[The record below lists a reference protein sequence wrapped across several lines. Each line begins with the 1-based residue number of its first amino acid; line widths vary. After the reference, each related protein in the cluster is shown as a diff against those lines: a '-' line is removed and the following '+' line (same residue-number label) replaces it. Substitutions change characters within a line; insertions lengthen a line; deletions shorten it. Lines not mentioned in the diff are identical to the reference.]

1 MISMTNGVTQEYISI
16 MNKIDKLI
24 SLVLS
29 ELKGGR
35 LVPHRDSRGNITVFY
50 YVDQTHIFT
59 YEEYPYYIS
68 ELGKFEIYDTLPAYG
83 IIKNT
88 LNEEDFFTFIE
99 KFIIS
104 ISPILS
110 DYLDINKVTDF
121 EIQDWM
127 RTKTTV
133 FLVP

>member
-1 MISMTNGVTQEYISI
+1 
-16 MNKIDKLI
+16 MNKIDKLV

-29 ELKGGR
+29 ELEGGK
-35 LVPHRDSRGNITVFY
+35 LITNKKPSEVSY
-50 YVDQTHIFT
+50 YVDQTLIFEF
-59 YEEYPYYIS
+59 EEYPYYIN
-68 ELGKFEIYDTLPAYG
+68 EVGRFDIYNTLPAYG

-88 LNEEDFFTFIE
+88 LNEDEFFTFIK

-104 ISPILS
+104 ISPMLS
-110 DYLDINKVTDF
+110 DYLDMNKVTGF

-133 FLVP
+133 FLDGEN

>member
-1 MISMTNGVTQEYISI
+1 
-16 MNKIDKLI
+16 
-24 SLVLS
+24 VL
-29 ELKGGR
+29 GR
-35 LVPHRDSRGNITVFY
+35 FD
-50 YVDQTHIFT
+50 
-59 YEEYPYYIS
+59 
-68 ELGKFEIYDTLPAYG
+68 IYDTLPAYG

-121 EIQDWM
+121 EIQDW
-127 RTKTTV
+127 RSSKTTV

>member
-1 MISMTNGVTQEYISI
+1 MNGGTQEYITI

-29 ELKGGR
+29 ELEGGE
-35 LVPHRDSRGNITVFY
+35 LITNKKPSEVSY
-50 YVDQTHIFT
+50 YVDQTLIFT

-68 ELGKFEIYDTLPAYG
+68 EVGKFEIYDTLPTYG

-88 LNEEDFFTFIE
+88 LNKEDFFTFIE

-121 EIQDWM
+121 EIQDW
-127 RTKTTV
+127 RSSKTIV
-133 FLVP
+133 YLVP

>member
-1 MISMTNGVTQEYISI
+1 MNGGTQEYITT

-29 ELKGGR
+29 ELEGGE
-35 LVPHRDSRGNITVFY
+35 LITNKKPSEVSY
-50 YVDQTHIFT
+50 YVDQTLIFT

-68 ELGKFEIYDTLPAYG
+68 ELGKFEIYDTLPTYE

-88 LNEEDFFTFIE
+88 LNEEDFRIFIE

-110 DYLDINKVTDF
+110 DYLDMNKVKGY
-121 EIQDWM
+121 EIQDWI

-133 FLVP
+133 FLYGEN

>member
-1 MISMTNGVTQEYISI
+1 MSGVTQEYITT

-29 ELKGGR
+29 ELEGGE
-35 LVPHRDSRGNITVFY
+35 LITNKKPSEVSY
-50 YVDQTHIFT
+50 YVDQTLIFT

-68 ELGKFEIYDTLPAYG
+68 ELGKFEIYDTLPTYE

-88 LNEEDFFTFIE
+88 LNEEDFRIFIE

-104 ISPILS
+104 ISPMLS
-110 DYLDINKVTDF
+110 DYLDMNKVKGY
-121 EIQDWM
+121 EIQDWI

-133 FLVP
+133 FLYGEN

>member
-16 MNKIDKLI
+16 MKKIDKLI

-59 YEEYPYYIS
+59 YEEYNSIDV
-68 ELGKFEIYDTLPAYG
+68 LGKFDIYDTLPAYG

-121 EIQDWM
+121 EIQDW
-127 RTKTTV
+127 RSSKTTV

>member
-1 MISMTNGVTQEYISI
+1 MTSGVTQEYITT

-29 ELKGGR
+29 ELEGGK
-35 LVPHRDSRGNITVFY
+35 LITNKKPSEVSY
-50 YVDQTHIFT
+50 YVDQTLIFT

-68 ELGKFEIYDTLPAYG
+68 ELGRFDIYNTLPAYE

-88 LNEEDFFTFIE
+88 LNEEDFRIFIE

-121 EIQDWM
+121 EIQDW
-127 RTKTTV
+127 RSSKTIV
-133 FLVP
+133 FLYGEN

>member
-1 MISMTNGVTQEYISI
+1 MTSGVTQEYITI

-29 ELKGGR
+29 ELEGGE
-35 LVPHRDSRGNITVFY
+35 LITNKKPSEVSY
-50 YVDQTHIFT
+50 YVDQTLIFT

-68 ELGKFEIYDTLPAYG
+68 ELGKFEIYDTLPTYG

-121 EIQDWM
+121 EIQDW
-127 RTKTTV
+127 RSSKTIV
-133 FLVP
+133 YLVP

>member
-1 MISMTNGVTQEYISI
+1 MTSGGTQEYITT
-16 MNKIDKLI
+16 MNKIDKLV

-29 ELKGGR
+29 ELEGGE
-35 LVPHRDSRGNITVFY
+35 LITNKKPSEVSY
-50 YVDQTHIFT
+50 YVDQTLIFT

-68 ELGKFEIYDTLPAYG
+68 ELGKFEIYDTLPTYG

-121 EIQDWM
+121 EIQDW
-127 RTKTTV
+127 RSSKTIV
-133 FLVP
+133 YLVP

>member
-1 MISMTNGVTQEYISI
+1 MTSGGTQEYITT
-16 MNKIDKLI
+16 MNKIDKLV

-29 ELKGGR
+29 ELEGGE
-35 LVPHRDSRGNITVFY
+35 LITNKKPSEVSY
-50 YVDQTHIFT
+50 YVDQTLIFT

-68 ELGKFEIYDTLPAYG
+68 ELGKFEIYDTLPTYE

-88 LNEEDFFTFIE
+88 LNEEDFRIFIE

-104 ISPILS
+104 ISPMLS
-110 DYLDINKVTDF
+110 DYLDMNKVKGY
-121 EIQDWM
+121 EIQDWI

-133 FLVP
+133 FLYGEN

>member
-1 MISMTNGVTQEYISI
+1 MSGVTQEYITT

-29 ELKGGR
+29 ELEGGE
-35 LVPHRDSRGNITVFY
+35 LITNKKPSEVSY
-50 YVDQTHIFT
+50 YVDQTLIFT

-68 ELGKFEIYDTLPAYG
+68 ELGKFEIYDTLPTYG

-88 LNEEDFFTFIE
+88 LNKEDFFTFIE

-121 EIQDWM
+121 EIQDW
-127 RTKTTV
+127 RSSKTIV
-133 FLVP
+133 YLVP

>member
-1 MISMTNGVTQEYISI
+1 MSGVTQEYITT

-29 ELKGGR
+29 ELEGGE
-35 LVPHRDSRGNITVFY
+35 LITNKKPSEVSY
-50 YVDQTHIFT
+50 YVDQTLIFT

-68 ELGKFEIYDTLPAYG
+68 ELGKFEIYDTLPTYG

-88 LNEEDFFTFIE
+88 LKKEDFFTFIE

-121 EIQDWM
+121 EIQDW
-127 RTKTTV
+127 RSSKTIV
-133 FLVP
+133 YLVP

>member
-1 MISMTNGVTQEYISI
+1 MSGVTQEYILT

-29 ELKGGR
+29 EFEGGE
-35 LVPHRDSRGNITVFY
+35 LITNKKPSEVSY
-50 YVDQTHIFT
+50 YVDQTLIFT

-68 ELGKFEIYDTLPAYG
+68 ELGKFEIYDTLPTYG

-88 LNEEDFFTFIE
+88 LNKEDFFTFIE

-121 EIQDWM
+121 EIQDW
-127 RTKTTV
+127 RSSKTIV
-133 FLVP
+133 YLVP

>member
-1 MISMTNGVTQEYISI
+1 

-29 ELKGGR
+29 ELEGGE
-35 LVPHRDSRGNITVFY
+35 LITNKKPSEVSY
-50 YVDQTHIFT
+50 YVDQTLIFT

-68 ELGKFEIYDTLPAYG
+68 EVGKFEIYDTLPTYG

-88 LNEEDFFTFIE
+88 LNKEDFFTFIE

-121 EIQDWM
+121 EIQDW
-127 RTKTTV
+127 RSSKTIV
-133 FLVP
+133 YLVP

>member
-1 MISMTNGVTQEYISI
+1 

-59 YEEYPYYIS
+59 YEEYI
-68 ELGKFEIYDTLPAYG
+68 
-83 IIKNT
+83 
-88 LNEEDFFTFIE
+88 FTFIE

-121 EIQDWM
+121 EIQDW
-127 RTKTTV
+127 RSSKTTV

>member
-1 MISMTNGVTQEYISI
+1 MNGGTQEYITT

-29 ELKGGR
+29 ELEGGK
-35 LVPHRDSRGNITVFY
+35 LITNKKPSEVSY
-50 YVDQTHIFT
+50 YVDQTLIFEF
-59 YEEYPYYIS
+59 EEYPYYIS
-68 ELGKFEIYDTLPAYG
+68 EVGRFDIYNTLPTYE

-88 LNEEDFFTFIE
+88 LNEEDFRIFIE

-110 DYLDINKVTDF
+110 DYLDMNKVKGY
-121 EIQDWM
+121 EIQDW
-127 RTKTTV
+127 RSSKTIV
-133 FLVP
+133 YLVP

>member
-1 MISMTNGVTQEYISI
+1 MTSGVTQEYITT

-29 ELKGGR
+29 ELEGGK
-35 LVPHRDSRGNITVFY
+35 LITNKKPSEVSY
-50 YVDQTHIFT
+50 YVDQTLIFT

-68 ELGKFEIYDTLPAYG
+68 ELGKFEIYDTLPTYE

-88 LNEEDFFTFIE
+88 LNKEDFFTFIE

-121 EIQDWM
+121 EIQDW
-127 RTKTTV
+127 RSSKTIV
-133 FLVP
+133 FLYGEN

>member
-1 MISMTNGVTQEYISI
+1 
-16 MNKIDKLI
+16 MNKIDKLV

-29 ELKGGR
+29 ELEGGE
-35 LVPHRDSRGNITVFY
+35 LITNKKPSEVSY
-50 YVDQTHIFT
+50 YVDQTLIFT

-68 ELGKFEIYDTLPAYG
+68 ELGKFEIYDTLPTYG

-121 EIQDWM
+121 EIQDW
-127 RTKTTV
+127 RSSKTIV
-133 FLVP
+133 YLVP

>member
-1 MISMTNGVTQEYISI
+1 MTSGGTQEYITT

-29 ELKGGR
+29 ELEGGE
-35 LVPHRDSRGNITVFY
+35 LITNKKPSEVSY
-50 YVDQTHIFT
+50 YVDQTLIFT

-68 ELGKFEIYDTLPAYG
+68 ELGKFEIYDTLPTYG

-121 EIQDWM
+121 EIQDW
-127 RTKTTV
+127 RSSKTIV
-133 FLVP
+133 YLVP